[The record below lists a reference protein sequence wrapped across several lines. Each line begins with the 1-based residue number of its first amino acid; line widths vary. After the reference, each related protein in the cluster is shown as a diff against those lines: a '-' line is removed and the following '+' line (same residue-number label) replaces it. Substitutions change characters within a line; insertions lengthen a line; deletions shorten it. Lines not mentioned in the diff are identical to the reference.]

1 MTTKTFAHARF
12 SLTEAGKHHEKLL
25 KQVWED
31 FCKKHPKLNLDIEI
45 KELGY
50 DVSFVEVIGTLSYNE
65 LLLHHTLMQILAH
78 NEQWAICSVAMTA
91 NYMKPDELIQ
101 TLHIY
106 RCVDLI
112 PVELTVVH
120 NIIGWKVV
128 NKEDFKASITSF
140 K

>member
-12 SLTEAGKHHEKLL
+12 LLTEAGKHHEKLL

-31 FCKKHPKLNLDIEI
+31 FCKKHPNLDLNSET

-65 LLLHHTLMQILAH
+65 LLLHHTLMQVLAYN
-78 NEQWAICSVAMTA
+78 NEWAICSVAMTA
-91 NYMKPDELIQ
+91 DYMKSDELMQ

-106 RCVDLI
+106 RCIDLI
-112 PVELTVVH
+112 PVEITVV
-120 NIIGWKVV
+120 NNRIGWKVV